1 MKVLVAGGAGFI
13 GSHLA
18 DALLANGDDVVC
30 IDNYYIG
37 ANENIGHLSERKRFK
52 FYEADLC
59 DFDGLST
66 IFAEE
71 DFKYVFHLAANSDIQ
86 AGSKNPGVEY
96 ANTYTTT
103 YNLLEN
109 MRLHGVK
116 RLFFSST
123 SAVYGEKEGERVSE
137 NTVPLT
143 PVSYY
148 GAAKLGA
155 EALIHAYSFMN
166 DFESLVFRF
175 PNVIGSRLTH
185 GVIFDFMK
193 KLCENPS
200 ELTILGDGKQSKPY
214 MHVSDLI
221 KGIMR
226 FKDVQTQGVELYNIG
241 VDTQTNVTKIAD
253 IVCTKMKLQ
262 SVKYHYTNTKGG
274 WKGDVPVFSYNLD
287 KIHNAGWMAEYTSD
301 AAVEL
306 TVEEVLSCRR

>member
-18 DALLANGDDVVC
+18 DALLENGDDVVC

-37 ANENIGHLSERKRFK
+37 ANENIKHLTGREKFR

-59 DFDGLST
+59 DFNGLST
-66 IFAEE
+66 IFAREGFE
-71 DFKYVFHLAANSDIQ
+71 YIFHLAANSDIQ

-116 RLFFSST
+116 KLFFSST

-137 NTVPLT
+137 DTALLLPI
-143 PVSYY
+143 SYY

-166 DFESLVFRF
+166 DFRSLIFRF

-185 GVIFDFMK
+185 GVIFDFIK
-193 KLCENPS
+193 KLRENPL
-200 ELTILGDGKQSKPY
+200 ELEILGDGEQSKPY

-221 KGIMR
+221 RGIMR
-226 FKDVQTQGVELYNIG
+226 FKDVPTQGVELYNIG

-253 IVCTKMKLQ
+253 ILCAKMKLRD
-262 SVKYHYTNTKGG
+262 VKYRYTNTKGG

-287 KIHNAGWMAEYTSD
+287 RIHSAGWKAEYSSD

-306 TVEEVLSCRR
+306 TVTEVLSCKR